1 MPVPL
6 PPVPLPPVPLPPA
19 RPRSR
24 SPLRTG
30 GLRAGGVRSLAALL
44 LLALAACHSAPP
56 PPGPAVTSG
65 PAVTPP
71 AAPPPT
77 LSLSPARYAD
87 LPGWDRDRVA
97 AALPALTRSCARLT
111 APGAAP
117 LRVGGISVAAT
128 DWAAPC
134 AALAAVRPGDDAA
147 LRRVLQ
153 NHFQPWAAS
162 DGAAGDGA
170 GDGADNGL
178 FTGYY
183 EAELHGSRHRHG
195 PYQTPVYRRP
205 DDLVTLDLG
214 DFPLPASLTHD
225 AVKGVRLAGRVR
237 QGKLVPYDDRRA
249 IDAGA
254 LAGRGLEL
262 LWLDDPVAAFF
273 LHIQGSGRVTLDDG
287 TVARVGYDGQNGWPY
302 VAIGRRMAD
311 EGKLPRDGISM
322 QSIRAWLTAH
332 PAETPGVLQGNPSYV
347 FFRPLPGVG
356 ADDGPLGGEGV
367 PLTPGRSL
375 AVDHTLVPYGLP
387 VWLDADDPLN
397 TAARLDRLLVAQD
410 TGGAIR
416 GPVRGDVFWGHGAEA
431 EQRAGLMKSRGRYWF
446 LLPRAVVAGRGPGGA
461 GARSDGRADARSDG

>member
-6 PPVPLPPVPLPPA
+6 PPVH
-19 RPRSR
+19 PRFR

-30 GLRAGGVRSLAALL
+30 GMRSLAALL
-44 LLALAACHSAPP
+44 LLALAACHTAPP
-56 PPGPAVTSG
+56 PPGPAVTPG
-65 PAVTPP
+65 PVGAPP
-71 AAPPPT
+71 AAPPTT
-77 LSLSPARYAD
+77 LNLSPARYAD
-87 LPGWDRDRVA
+87 LPGWDRDTVA
-97 AALPALTRSCARLT
+97 TALPALTRSCARLT

-117 LRVGGISVAAT
+117 LRVGGLSIAAA

-134 AALAAVRPGDDAA
+134 AALAAVRPGDDDA

-153 NHFQPWAAS
+153 SHFQPWAAS
-162 DGAAGDGA
+162 DGTAGES
-170 GDGADNGL
+170 ADDGL

-237 QGKLVPYDDRRA
+237 QGRLVPYDDRRA

-273 LHIQGSGRVTLDDG
+273 LHIQGSGRVVLDDG
-287 TVARVGYDGQNGWPY
+287 TVSRVGYDSQNGWPY
-302 VAIGRRMAD
+302 IAIGRRMAD

-332 PAETPGVLQGNPSYV
+332 PAETPGVLQSNPSYV
-347 FFRPLPGVG
+347 FFRPLTGVG
-356 ADDGPLGGEGV
+356 TDDGPLGGEGV

-387 VWLDADDPLN
+387 VWLDASDPLDPA
-397 TAARLDRLLVAQD
+397 TRLDRLLVAQD

-446 LLPRAVVAGRGPGGA
+446 LLPRTVVAGHPAGGA
-461 GARSDGRADARSDG
+461 GAHSDG